1 LPQIKKKRQTERNSD
16 EHCTQHR
23 HPKESHPQPPSF
35 TLNEREEHDCRDD
48 HVQSEESGDA
58 IRKKIVHEHRHV
70 QRVMLDDPGN
80 ELRIGQN
87 EPEQTEHQV
96 QMPTFHHAI
105 CRHVRVFVEQKSR
118 DHPCAQGYCARSE
131 LRYNSSMATLRFQIV
146 PNAKID
152 KVAGEHGGAI
162 KIKLRAQ
169 AVEGK
174 ANAALCCFL
183 ADQLN
188 ISQRAIILEHGQR
201 SRDKVIRIDGMSEED
216 VRSRL
221 LGTL

>member
-1 LPQIKKKRQTERNSD
+1 
-16 EHCTQHR
+16 
-23 HPKESHPQPPSF
+23 
-35 TLNEREEHDCRDD
+35 
-48 HVQSEESGDA
+48 
-58 IRKKIVHEHRHV
+58 
-70 QRVMLDDPGN
+70 M
-80 ELRIGQN
+80 
-87 EPEQTEHQV
+87 
-96 QMPTFHHAI
+96 HAI
-105 CRHVRVFVEQKSR
+105 CRHVWTFVEQKCR
-118 DHPCAQGYCARSE
+118 DHPCAKGHRARNE
-131 LRYNSSMATLRFQIV
+131 LRYNSSMATLRFHIV

-174 ANAALCCFL
+174 ANAALRCFL

-201 SRDKVIRIDGMSEED
+201 SRDKVIRIDGMTEED

-221 LGTL
+221 LGAL

>member
-1 LPQIKKKRQTERNSD
+1 
-16 EHCTQHR
+16 
-23 HPKESHPQPPSF
+23 
-35 TLNEREEHDCRDD
+35 
-48 HVQSEESGDA
+48 
-58 IRKKIVHEHRHV
+58 
-70 QRVMLDDPGN
+70 M
-80 ELRIGQN
+80 
-87 EPEQTEHQV
+87 
-96 QMPTFHHAI
+96 HAI
-105 CRHVRVFVEQKSR
+105 CRHVWVFVEQKSR
-118 DHPCAQGYCARSE
+118 DHPCAKGYRARSE
-131 LRYNSSMATLRFQIV
+131 LRYNSSMATLRFHIV

-152 KVAGEHGGAI
+152 KVAGDHGGAI

-174 ANAALCCFL
+174 PNAALRCFL

-188 ISQRAIILEHGQR
+188 ISQRAIILERGQR

>member
-1 LPQIKKKRQTERNSD
+1 
-16 EHCTQHR
+16 
-23 HPKESHPQPPSF
+23 
-35 TLNEREEHDCRDD
+35 
-48 HVQSEESGDA
+48 
-58 IRKKIVHEHRHV
+58 
-70 QRVMLDDPGN
+70 
-80 ELRIGQN
+80 
-87 EPEQTEHQV
+87 
-96 QMPTFHHAI
+96 
-105 CRHVRVFVEQKSR
+105 
-118 DHPCAQGYCARSE
+118 
-131 LRYNSSMATLRFQIV
+131 MATLRFHIV

>member
-1 LPQIKKKRQTERNSD
+1 
-16 EHCTQHR
+16 
-23 HPKESHPQPPSF
+23 
-35 TLNEREEHDCRDD
+35 
-48 HVQSEESGDA
+48 
-58 IRKKIVHEHRHV
+58 
-70 QRVMLDDPGN
+70 M
-80 ELRIGQN
+80 
-87 EPEQTEHQV
+87 
-96 QMPTFHHAI
+96 
-105 CRHVRVFVEQKSR
+105 FVEQKCR
-118 DHPCAQGYCARSE
+118 DHPCAKGHRARSE
-131 LRYNSSMATLRFQIV
+131 LRYNSSMATLRFHIV

-152 KVAGEHGGAI
+152 KVAGAHGGAI

-174 ANAALCCFL
+174 ANAALRCFL

-221 LGTL
+221 LGAL